1 MSTPIRNLVY
11 VLLFTLALCAC
22 DQPKQLPKVNDEK
35 IAVTSGTFTNN
46 VAIEDA
52 YATKKSDIQ
61 VSGSGV
67 VTKLL
72 ADDNNGSPHQRFIVK
87 INDEQILLFAHNLDL
102 SSHIPL
108 QVGDEISF
116 SGEYVYNPKG
126 GVVHWT
132 HRDPKSQ
139 HMTGWVLAHGKKYQ

>member
-11 VLLFTLALCAC
+11 VLLLTLVLCAC
-22 DQPKQLPKVNDEK
+22 DQPKQLPKVNGEH
-35 IAVTSGTFTNN
+35 APVTSSAFTNN
-46 VAIEDA
+46 GAIEDA

-67 VTKLL
+67 VTQLL
-72 ADDNNGSPHQRFIVK
+72 PDDNNGSPHQRFLVS
-87 INDEQILLFAHNLDL
+87 INAEQTLLFAHNLDL

-126 GVVHWT
+126 GIVHWT

-139 HMTGWVLAHGKKYQ
+139 HMAGWVLAHGKKYQ

>member
-1 MSTPIRNLVY
+1 MSISIKNLVY
-11 VLLFTLALCAC
+11 VLLLALALCAC

-35 IAVTSGTFTNN
+35 IAVASIAFTNN
-46 VAIEDA
+46 SAIEDA
-52 YATKKSDIQ
+52 YATQKSDIQ

-72 ADDNNGSPHQRFIVK
+72 TDDNNGSPHQRFLVK
-87 INDEQILLFAHNLDL
+87 INAEQTLLFAHNLDL

-108 QVGDEISF
+108 QVGEEISF

-126 GVVHWT
+126 GIVHWT

-139 HMTGWVLAHGKKYQ
+139 HMAGWVLAHGKKYQ

>member
-11 VLLFTLALCAC
+11 LLLLTLALCAC
-22 DQPKQLPKVNDEK
+22 DQTKQLPKVNGDNA
-35 IAVTSGTFTNN
+35 AVTSAVFTNN
-46 VAIEDA
+46 AAIVDA
-52 YATKKSDIQ
+52 YVTKKSDIQ

-72 ADDNNGSPHQRFIVK
+72 PDDNKGSPHQRFLVK
-87 INDEQILLFAHNLDL
+87 INAEQTLLFAHNLDL

-116 SGEYVYNPKG
+116 SGEYVYNTKG
-126 GVVHWT
+126 GIVHWT

-139 HMTGWVLAHGKKYQ
+139 HMAGWVLARGKKYQ

>member
-11 VLLFTLALCAC
+11 VLLLTLVLCAC
-22 DQPKQLPKVNDEK
+22 DQPKQLPKVNEEP
-35 IAVTSGTFTNN
+35 IAVTSAAFTSN
-46 VAIEDA
+46 AALEDA

-72 ADDNNGSPHQRFIVK
+72 PDDNNGSPHQRFLVK
-87 INDEQILLFAHNLDL
+87 INAEQTLLFAHNLDL

-139 HMTGWVLAHGKKYQ
+139 HMAGWVLAHGKKYQ

>member
-1 MSTPIRNLVY
+1 MKNIVY

-22 DQPKQLPKVNDEK
+22 DKPKQLPKVNGEH
-35 IAVTSGTFTNN
+35 ASVTSSAFTNN
-46 VAIEDA
+46 AALEDA

-67 VTKLL
+67 VTQLL
-72 ADDNNGSPHQRFIVK
+72 ADDNNGSPHQRFLVR
-87 INDEQILLFAHNLDL
+87 INAKQTLLFAHNLDL
-102 SSHIPL
+102 SPHIPL

-126 GVVHWT
+126 GIVHWT
-132 HRDPKSQ
+132 HRDLSLI
-139 HMTGWVLAHGKKYQ
+139 HI

>member
-1 MSTPIRNLVY
+1 MSTHIRNLVY
-11 VLLFTLALCAC
+11 GLFFTLALCAC
-22 DQPKQLPKVNDEK
+22 DQPKQLPQVNAEQV
-35 IAVTSGTFTNN
+35 AVTKVALTNN
-46 VAIEDA
+46 AVIEEA
-52 YATKKSDIQ
+52 YATQKSDIQ

-67 VTKLL
+67 VTQLL
-72 ADDNNGSPHQRFIVK
+72 TDDNNSSPHQRFIVK
-87 INDEQILLFAHNLDL
+87 INATQTLLFAHNLDL

-126 GVVHWT
+126 GIVHWT

-139 HMTGWVLAHGKKYQ
+139 HMAGWVLVHGKKYQ

>member
-1 MSTPIRNLVY
+1 MKNLVY
-11 VLLFTLALCAC
+11 LLLFTLALCAC
-22 DQPKQLPKVNDEK
+22 DKPSQLPKVNGEH
-35 IAVTSGTFTNN
+35 ATFASAAFTNN
-46 VAIEDA
+46 AALEDA

-72 ADDNNGSPHQRFIVK
+72 DDDNNGSPHQRFLVK
-87 INDEQILLFAHNLDL
+87 INAEQTLLFAHNLDL
-102 SSHIPL
+102 SVHIPL
-108 QVGDEISF
+108 KVGDEISF

-126 GVVHWT
+126 GIVHWT

-139 HMTGWVLAHGKKYQ
+139 HMAGWVLAHGKKYQ

>member
-11 VLLFTLALCAC
+11 VLLLTLPLCAC
-22 DQPKQLPKVNDEK
+22 DQPKQLPKVNDEPT
-35 IAVTSGTFTNN
+35 AVTSTAFTNN
-46 VAIEDA
+46 AALEDA
-52 YATKKSDIQ
+52 YATQKSDIQ

-72 ADDNNGSPHQRFIVK
+72 PDDNNGSPHQRFLVK
-87 INDEQILLFAHNLDL
+87 INAEQTLLFAHNLDL

-126 GVVHWT
+126 GIVHWT

-139 HMTGWVLAHGKKYQ
+139 HMAGWVLAHGKKYQ

>member
-1 MSTPIRNLVY
+1 VY

-22 DQPKQLPKVNDEK
+22 DKPQQLPKVNAEQ
-35 IAVTSGTFTNN
+35 IAVTKVALTNN
-46 VAIEDA
+46 AVIEEA
-52 YATKKSDIQ
+52 YATQKSDIQ

-67 VTKLL
+67 VSKLL
-72 ADDNNGSPHQRFIVK
+72 TDDNNGSPHQRFLVK
-87 INDEQILLFAHNLDL
+87 INAEQTLLFAHNLDL
-102 SSHIPL
+102 SPRIPL

-126 GVVHWT
+126 GIVHWT

-139 HMTGWVLAHGKKYQ
+139 HMAGWVLAHGKKYQ

>member
-1 MSTPIRNLVY
+1 MKNLVY

-22 DQPKQLPKVNDEK
+22 DKPKQLPKVNGEHVT
-35 IAVTSGTFTNN
+35 VTSEAFTNN
-46 VAIEDA
+46 AALEDA
-52 YATKKSDIQ
+52 YATQKSDIQ

-67 VTKLL
+67 VTELL
-72 ADDNNGSPHQRFIVK
+72 SDDNNGSPHQRFLVK
-87 INDEQILLFAHNLDL
+87 INAKQTLLFAHNLDL
-102 SSHIPL
+102 SSYIPL

-139 HMTGWVLAHGKKYQ
+139 HMAGWVLAHGKKYQ

>member
-1 MSTPIRNLVY
+1 MKNLVY

-22 DQPKQLPKVNDEK
+22 DKPTQLPKVKGEHVP
-35 IAVTSGTFTNN
+35 VTSSAFTNN
-46 VAIEDA
+46 GAIEDA

-67 VTKLL
+67 VTQLL
-72 ADDNNGSPHQRFIVK
+72 PDDNNGSPHQRFLVK
-87 INDEQILLFAHNLDL
+87 INAKQTLLFAHNLDL

-126 GVVHWT
+126 GIVHWT

-139 HMTGWVLAHGKKYQ
+139 HMAGWVLAHGKKYQ

>member
-1 MSTPIRNLVY
+1 MMAPNRNLVY

-22 DQPKQLPKVNDEK
+22 DKSKQLPKVIGEQAP
-35 IAVTSGTFTNN
+35 ITSAAFTNN
-46 VAIEDA
+46 AALEDA
-52 YATKKSDIQ
+52 YATQKSDIQ

-67 VTKLL
+67 VTQLL
-72 ADDNNGSPHQRFIVK
+72 PDDNNGSPHQRFLVK
-87 INDEQILLFAHNLDL
+87 INAKQTLLFAHNLDL

-126 GVVHWT
+126 GIVHWT

-139 HMTGWVLAHGKKYQ
+139 HMAGWVLAHGKKYQ